1 MELNVPTD
9 IPTTFHIHLVIR
21 RHFCSKALKLKVE
34 VEPCII
40 LLIMNMN
47 NKGILSRKKNTVIE
61 NIFHKITS
69 VKKQMQKHIN

>member
-1 MELNVPTD
+1 MML
-9 IPTTFHIHLVIR
+9 TFSSLYQIKTS
-21 RHFCSKALKLKVE
+21 FCSKALKLKVE